1 MDGKITVFIA
11 GDSTASSKLA
21 EKRPET
27 GWGEAFQTHFKDH
40 VIIDN
45 RAINGRSTKSFINEG
60 HLENIKRNI
69 KSGDYLL
76 IQFGHN
82 DQKIEDPERGTHP
95 YRDYQENLKAYVDVA
110 HSANAYPVL
119 LTPVTRRNFVGDK
132 IDPKSVG
139 DFPDA
144 MLAFANDHH
153 VPVLDIHRLTREW
166 LDSVGKEDSITY
178 FLHLS
183 PSESENYPDGI
194 HDNTHFNEKGAQ
206 AVAHLIVEAIKKSE
220 LPLKDLLKQE

>member
-1 MDGKITVFIA
+1 MDDKITIFIA
-11 GDSTASSKLA
+11 GDSTASSKLQ

-27 GWGEAFQTHFKDH
+27 GWGEAFQPYFKDH

-45 RAINGRSTKSFINEG
+45 RAINGRSTKSFIKEG
-60 HLENIKRNI
+60 HLENIKKSI

-95 YRDYQENLKAYVDVA
+95 YRDYQENLQAFIDVA
-110 HSANAYPVL
+110 YSGDAYPLL
-119 LTPVTRRNFVGDK
+119 LTPVTRRNFDGDK

-139 DFPDA
+139 DFPEA
-144 MLAFANDHH
+144 MLTFAKNHQ
-153 VPVLDIHRLTREW
+153 VPVLDIHKLTREW
-166 LDSVGKEDSITY
+166 MDSIGIEESITY

-183 PSESENYPDGI
+183 PGESENYPDGV
-194 HDNTHFNEKGAQ
+194 HDNTHFNERGAR

-220 LPLKDLLKQE
+220 LPLKNLLKL